1 LLLLLLL
8 LLLMVVVMVR
18 MEDTIM
24 DEERMALQLIETWM
38 VLIGSWI
45 RMASNRVP
53 SLVVERQSSSSTGG
67 Q

>member
-18 MEDTIM
+18 VEDSVM

-45 RMASNRVP
+45 RMARNRVP
-53 SLVVERQSSSSTGG
+53 SLVVER
-67 Q
+67 